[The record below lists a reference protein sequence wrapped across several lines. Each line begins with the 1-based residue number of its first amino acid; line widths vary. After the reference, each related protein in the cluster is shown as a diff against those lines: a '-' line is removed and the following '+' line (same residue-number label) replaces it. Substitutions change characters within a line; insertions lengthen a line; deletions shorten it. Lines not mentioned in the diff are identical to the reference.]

1 MDLLAEKRYGMTF
14 DWVTLLEP
22 DLIARCRCCTGTQ
35 CERVTRCA
43 AFGSSRHITDHLESR
58 YQLSAGKFM
67 PETEAAVEELMSST
81 ADM

>member
-1 MDLLAEKRYGMTF
+1 MAF

-22 DLIARCRCCTGTQ
+22 DLIARCRCCTVTG
-35 CERVTRCA
+35 ERVTRCA
-43 AFGSSRHITDHLESR
+43 AFGSSRHITDHLESS

-67 PETEAAVEELMSST
+67 PETEAAVEELLPFT